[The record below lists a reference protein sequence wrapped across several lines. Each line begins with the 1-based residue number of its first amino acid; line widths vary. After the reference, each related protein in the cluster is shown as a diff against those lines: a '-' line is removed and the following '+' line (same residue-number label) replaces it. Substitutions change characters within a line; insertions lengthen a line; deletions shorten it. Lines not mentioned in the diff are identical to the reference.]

1 MKNGNDTREASPYI
15 NYVHHWASAWQKQVP
30 SLLNNYYWC
39 FRMHCYLLLGTSKS
53 LVAKGN
59 RVPQLFPWAT
69 IFVVLV
75 QGLQVRRQDQ
85 TSERHTYMVPVWNTL
100 EPSRA
105 SINVIKDLLPSLGPI
120 KFLVSKTLV
129 LFRSLELPELLIWC
143 HVLINGPQFCTVLS
157 FVPPLRLNGRGQLS
171 FQCCKV
177 DDIFLWP
184 RHHLLMSHRC
194 QNGHNQVNELIP
206 SFFCV

>member
-1 MKNGNDTREASPYI
+1 MGGQNREWHQAALLVFQFHRKTRWPQLRKLFSHSLSLVSMACIVLHTHMKNGNDIRAASPYI
-15 NYVHHWASAWQKQVP
+15 NYVHHWASVWQKQVP

-39 FRMHCYLLLGTSKS
+39 FGMHRYLLLGTSKS

-100 EPSRA
+100 EH
-105 SINVIKDLLPSLGPI
+105 LQGP
-120 KFLVSKTLV
+120 
-129 LFRSLELPELLIWC
+129 P
-143 HVLINGPQFCTVLS
+143 
-157 FVPPLRLNGRGQLS
+157 
-171 FQCCKV
+171 
-177 DDIFLWP
+177 
-184 RHHLLMSHRC
+184 
-194 QNGHNQVNELIP
+194 
-206 SFFCV
+206 